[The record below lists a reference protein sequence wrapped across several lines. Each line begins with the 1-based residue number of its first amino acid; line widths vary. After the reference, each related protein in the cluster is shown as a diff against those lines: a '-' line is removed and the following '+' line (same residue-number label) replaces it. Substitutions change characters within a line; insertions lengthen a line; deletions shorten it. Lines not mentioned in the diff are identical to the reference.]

1 MKKLQLKDTDH
12 FFEYSD
18 DVERIIRIFADRGYE
33 ISYMDAAHAWELYSD
48 SMAAGWMS
56 LEDAMDSGEY
66 VFQNAFYYFKEV
78 THD

>member
-18 DVERIIRIFADRGYE
+18 DVERIIRIFANRGYE
-33 ISYMDAAHAWELYSD
+33 ISYMDACHAWELYSD

-56 LEDAMDSGEY
+56 LDSEDEY

-78 THD
+78 TND